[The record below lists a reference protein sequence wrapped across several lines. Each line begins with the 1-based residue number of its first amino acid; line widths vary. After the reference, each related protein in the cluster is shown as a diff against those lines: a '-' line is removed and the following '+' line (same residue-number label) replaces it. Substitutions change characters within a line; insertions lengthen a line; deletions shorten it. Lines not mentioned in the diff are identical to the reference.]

1 MKSILT
7 QAELMESKL
16 NSRLKKE
23 PNPYTLKYASVWVLT
38 PTLGLKRVAKARDIY
53 KLLEDRK
60 TLMAIGDAKSF
71 TVVTCGWAAPLENE
85 NADDDGLAPSQHP
98 QRRRIRLIISADES
112 GVASVLRFQDKP
124 NETTIDEGQARG
136 SLADAIMTM
145 MEELKK
151 KQKKKKVKK

>member
-1 MKSILT
+1 
-7 QAELMESKL
+7 
-16 NSRLKKE
+16 
-23 PNPYTLKYASVWVLT
+23 
-38 PTLGLKRVAKARDIY
+38 
-53 KLLEDRK
+53 
-60 TLMAIGDAKSF
+60 
-71 TVVTCGWAAPLENE
+71 
-85 NADDDGLAPSQHP
+85 
-98 QRRRIRLIISADES
+98 LIISADES